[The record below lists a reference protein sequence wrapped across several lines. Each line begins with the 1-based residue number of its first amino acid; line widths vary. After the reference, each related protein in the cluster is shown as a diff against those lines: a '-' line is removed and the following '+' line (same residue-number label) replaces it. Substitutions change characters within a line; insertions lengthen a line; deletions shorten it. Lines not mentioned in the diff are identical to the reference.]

1 MELDLDENF
10 FEHLEFFSE
19 YNDEMDKTPIK
30 FTWDGS
36 DIGPIDKS
44 IYSCIKSEDDHILY
58 IWTKNQKGE
67 PKLIPVKIL
76 RYKNDIPIII
86 DECKPLFGIKKVGK
100 HKAILKSVPI
110 ILIRYQGDISLK
122 RYLID
127 TMLTPEKTGKYFI
140 EEIRKVFAFRWLM
153 CLNNN
158 FENTIE
164 VRTGVGINYPISCR
178 ENTFNYDSS
187 SVSTR
192 IPKTIIHTWFENKDE
207 LVDTT
212 ISILIKEKD
221 LSVLRFEIQ
230 KIIKKFDK
238 HLISWNNSIF
248 EKLLIASNIE

>member
-1 MELDLDENF
+1 
-10 FEHLEFFSE
+10 
-19 YNDEMDKTPIK
+19 
-30 FTWDGS
+30 
-36 DIGPIDKS
+36 
-44 IYSCIKSEDDHILY
+44 
-58 IWTKNQKGE
+58 
-67 PKLIPVKIL
+67 
-76 RYKNDIPIII
+76 
-86 DECKPLFGIKKVGK
+86 
-100 HKAILKSVPI
+100 
-110 ILIRYQGDISLK
+110 
-122 RYLID
+122 
-127 TMLTPEKTGKYFI
+127 MLTPEKTGKYFI